1 MRIRPLAAVSIAAL
15 SVAVLAGCAS
25 STDAEVEST
34 PTTDA
39 AGDLCS
45 AAVAS
50 GPVSDALTVDG
61 EVGEASTLVFD
72 APLEIDELQRT
83 VVDEGSGDPVADGE
97 LVSYALTV
105 YSADT
110 GEEIGSFGYED
121 GAALPQQ
128 ITADN
133 PLGQLFGCAT
143 PGTRVV
149 AAFPASGDGTTAEVY
164 ILDLLGTV
172 PSAAWGESQDSV
184 AGMPTVELDDSGAP
198 TITIPDEEPPTDV
211 EIAELKVGDGEVVAE
226 GDTVMVQ
233 YTGVKWSDG
242 TVFDSSWDRGAPTS
256 FETTAVVEGFGQA
269 LVGQSVGSQVL
280 VVIPPEF
287 GYGASDGHELQEE
300 TIVFVVD
307 ILGTQH
313 AA

>member
-1 MRIRPLAAVSIAAL
+1 MRIRPLAAASIAAL
-15 SVAVLAGCAS
+15 SVAVLAGCTAS
-25 STDAEVEST
+25 DTEADPTSTG
-34 PTTDA
+34 DA
-39 AGDLCS
+39 AGDLCA

-50 GPVSDALTVDG
+50 GSVSDSLTVEG
-61 EVGEASTLVFD
+61 EVGEASTLSFD
-72 APLEIDELQRT
+72 APLEVEELQRT
-83 VVDEGSGDPVADGE
+83 VVVEGSGDPVSDGD

-105 YSADT
+105 YSAET
-110 GEEIGSFGYED
+110 GDEIGSFGYD
-121 GAALPQQ
+121 DSTALPQQ

-149 AAFPASGDGTTAEVY
+149 AAFPASDDGAAAEVY
-164 ILDLLGTV
+164 ILDLLSVV
-172 PSAAWGESQDSV
+172 PAAAWGEPQEPV
-184 AGMPTVELDDSGAP
+184 AGMPTVELDESGAP

-211 EIAELKVGDGEVVAE
+211 EIAELKVGGGEVVAE
-226 GDTVMVQ
+226 GDSVMVQ

-256 FETTAVVEGFGQA
+256 FSTSGVVAGFSQA
-269 LVGQSVGSQVL
+269 LVGQTVGSQVL

-287 GYGASDGHELQEE
+287 GYGASDGHELQDE